1 MKIRKRATDY
11 TPEMLPRNRKEVFF
25 DVLRLHFWDFIKLG
39 LVMLL
44 FSLPLHLAAVG
55 EDIITGS
62 IYIQIQGA
70 TSELQQGGYITI
82 LAVKILRAAV
92 STLLTPFFA
101 VGLAGVLRVIRQYGW
116 GENVFLATDF
126 VKGVRQNWK
135 QITGLQFLLGLVYTL
150 SLLAQQLGDIS
161 TGAIAWLLHIPMA
174 VFILVILPVAG
185 YTMAGI
191 PVYSTGLLSH
201 FGAGFQIYIKKLFPT
216 LFGVLCSTAI
226 YLPLLIP
233 NLYVH
238 IFGRIIA
245 TLLTPIVMLGWC
257 LFCYNQ
263 QDKFINQTDYP
274 ELIGRGTLSNMEI
287 EQG

>member
-1 MKIRKRATDY
+1 MRIKKRATDY
-11 TPEMLPRNRKEVFF
+11 TPEMLPQNRKEVFF
-25 DVLRLHFWDFIKLG
+25 DVLKLHFWNMIKLG

-44 FSLPLHLAAVG
+44 FSLPLHLAAIG

-62 IYIQIQGA
+62 IYALIQGA
-70 TSELQQGGYITI
+70 TPELQQGGYITI

-92 STLLTPFFA
+92 STLLTPVFA
-101 VGLAGVLRVIRQYGW
+101 VGLAGVLRVVRQYGW

-135 QITGLQFLLGLVYTL
+135 QIAGLQFVLGLIYTL
-150 SLLAQQLGDIS
+150 SLFAQQLADLS
-161 TGAIAWLLHIPMA
+161 TGAVAWILHIPMA
-174 VFILVILPVAG
+174 VFVLVILPVAG
-185 YTMAGI
+185 YAAAGI

-201 FGAGFQIYIKKLFPT
+201 FGAGLQIYIKKLFPT
-216 LFGVLCSTAI
+216 LLGVLCTMMI

-238 IFGRIIA
+238 IFGRMIA
-245 TLLTPIVMLGWC
+245 TLLTPVALLGWC

-263 QDKFINQTDYP
+263 QDKFINPNQYP
-274 ELIGRGTLSNMEI
+274 ELIGKGTISAMEI
-287 EQG
+287 E

>member
-1 MKIRKRATDY
+1 MRIKKRATDY

-101 VGLAGVLRVIRQYGW
+101 VGLAGVLRVIRQYSW

-150 SLLAQQLGDIS
+150 SLLAQQLADIS
-161 TGAIAWLLHIPMA
+161 TGAIVWLLHIPMA

-185 YTMAGI
+185 YAMAGI
-191 PVYSTGLLSH
+191 PVYSTG
-201 FGAGFQIYIKKLFPT
+201 FKNQIMSGLQMYIKSLPAT
-216 LFGVLCSTAI
+216 LLAVLCSMAI

-245 TLLTPIVMLGWC
+245 TLLTPMALLGWC
-257 LFCYNQ
+257 QFCYNK
-263 QDKFINQTDYP
+263 QDKYINHGQYP
-274 ELIGRGTLSNMEI
+274 ELIGRGFIYE
-287 EQG
+287 